1 MDDKENEAP
10 HISDKREDPFAQY
23 YVLGEPSKAEKAC
36 AWGTAIGL
44 QDVDML
50 QPSEY
55 LLNTAKDHIEGA
67 ISIEEARKRIESYYK
82 ECGRHS
88 PERTEEA
95 DKVSVRI
102 AEVLSENSFVFS
114 PAQYISIHRRLF
126 QDVYPHAGR
135 IRDYNVSKKEWFLDG
150 ASVIY
155 GGAAE
160 LRDTLDYDFRTEQ
173 EFDYTNLSMT
183 EIIRRLARFI
193 SRLWQIHIFEEGNT
207 RATAVFFIKYVRS
220 LGFHATNDVFAKN
233 AWYFRNALVRANY
246 SDLQA
251 GIREDLSYLEIF
263 LRNLLMGENHELKNR
278 RLHIAWKDSDAP
290 DKKPHIEQHIEENN
304 LLKILDANATSAKTK
319 ANIIRLYKE
328 FGKEKIFGRGDVMKV
343 LGLTERPA
351 TALLGKAY
359 ELELTERITG
369 TGKGKYRFIV

>member
-44 QDVDML
+44 QNVDML

-82 ECGRHS
+82 ESGRHA

-102 AEVLSENSFVFS
+102 AEILSENSFVFS

-126 QDVYPHAGR
+126 QDVYPHAGK
-135 IRDYNVSKKEWFLDG
+135 IRDYNVSKKEWVLDG

-160 LRDTLDYDFRTEQ
+160 LRETLDYDFRTEQ
-173 EFDYTNLSMT
+173 EFDYANLSMT

-278 RLHIAWKDSDAP
+278 RLHIAWKDSDDP
-290 DKKPHIEQHIEENN
+290 DKKQHIGQHIEENN
-304 LLKILDANATSAKTK
+304 LLKILDAKATSAKTK